1 MLFSKVAQL
10 LLLFADQNLS
20 DRISAFD
27 ESVDTANLVY
37 GPVSIGLVLAIAL
50 PWIRLAGAIIVER
63 PTTLLR
69 QKQQLNAQK
78 ERISRIDLDTEEAL
92 AKPSLLEAEEQAKID
107 AASRLEEAKQVGPKI
122 ADELQTNRAASEDFS
137 DLPKVTVDSIALN
150 TMERKLLGFA
160 AESSMGRFYLRGVG
174 ELMIM
179 NHNNEEHR
187 VIRLVESHRQ
197 TIELDAALSRL
208 VNINALKLLPMEN
221 GVEHEITKFG
231 YDLIDDYEIPF

>member
-37 GPVSIGLVLAIAL
+37 GPVSIGIVLAIAL
-50 PWIRLAGAIIVER
+50 PWIRLAGFIAER
-63 PTTLLR
+63 PTALLR

-78 ERISRIDLDTEEAL
+78 ERISRIELDTEEAL

-137 DLPKVTVDSIALN
+137 DHPKVTVDSIALN

-160 AESSMGRFYLRGVG
+160 AESSIGRFYLRGVG

-179 NHNNEEHR
+179 KHNNEEHR

-197 TIELDAALSRL
+197 TIELDAALSRQ

>member
-37 GPVSIGLVLAIAL
+37 GPVSIGIVLAIAL
-50 PWIRLAGAIIVER
+50 PRIRLAGAFIVER
-63 PTTLLR
+63 STTLLR

-92 AKPSLLEAEEQAKID
+92 AKPSLLDAEEQAEID

-137 DLPKVTVDSIALN
+137 DHLKVTVDSIALN

-160 AESSMGRFYLRGVG
+160 AESSMGRF
-174 ELMIM
+174 
-179 NHNNEEHR
+179 
-187 VIRLVESHRQ
+187 
-197 TIELDAALSRL
+197 
-208 VNINALKLLPMEN
+208 
-221 GVEHEITKFG
+221 
-231 YDLIDDYEIPF
+231 